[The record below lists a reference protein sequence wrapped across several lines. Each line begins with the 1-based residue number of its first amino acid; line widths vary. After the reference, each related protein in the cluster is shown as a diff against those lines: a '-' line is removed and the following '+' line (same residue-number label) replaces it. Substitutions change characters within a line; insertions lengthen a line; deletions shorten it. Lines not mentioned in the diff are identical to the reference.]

1 MLLIKE
7 EEEEAQIAPA
17 PAHTIKK
24 TKDTMHVVDVQ
35 QRFSKRQPCLCHPI
49 NIKLYEAFFDV

>member
-1 MLLIKE
+1 MLLIKK
-7 EEEEAQIAPA
+7 EEEAQTAPA

-35 QRFSKRQPCLCHPI
+35 
-49 NIKLYEAFFDV
+49 